1 MSTVIGIDLGT
12 TYSCVGV
19 MQDGRVDIIANDQGN
34 RTTPSWVAFN
44 DTERLIGDA
53 AKSQAAM
60 NPKNTVYDAKRL
72 IGRSF
77 SDQTVQSDLQHYSYK
92 VTADGKDRPV
102 INVQYKEE
110 DKTFYPEEISAMVA
124 EIDTDG
130 NGDIDFDEFV
140 AVMSRKVNANYTSKD
155 VKRAFKTFSL
165 GQPNGYVSLK
175 EVKEALMKHG
185 TVKLDE
191 EQVDPRGFASDVC

>member
-1 MSTVIGIDLGT
+1 MARSGL
-12 TYSCVGV
+12 
-19 MQDGRVDIIANDQGN
+19 
-34 RTTPSWVAFN
+34 
-44 DTERLIGDA
+44 
-53 AKSQAAM
+53 SQAEIAEFREIFDLVDKDKGGSISSVELAELM
-60 NPKNTVYDAKRL
+60 NTL
-72 IGRSF
+72 G
-77 SDQTVQSDLQHYSYK
+77 
-92 VTADGKDRPV
+92 
-102 INVQYKEE
+102 INASQ
-110 DKTFYPEEISAMVA
+110 EEISAMVA

-191 EQVDPRGFASDVC
+191 EQVDELLAQLEADSNGLFNYIEYVDMMMR